1 MPKFYIGTAG
11 WSYKDWVPSF
21 YPKQQS
27 AKFDFLKF
35 YSAYFNVV
43 EVNSTYYAYVD
54 PKVVQGWIEKVNGIE
69 DFIFTIKLHQDFTH
83 KRNFDNDKITHVN
96 NNLNLLE
103 KEGRLGGL
111 LIQFPY
117 SFSFQQSNFIYL
129 KKLKE
134 LFEGFNLFVEVRHK
148 SWFNGEVTDAFKELN
163 LTYCIIDQPLIGSA
177 LPFEPVVTNDKI
189 YLRFH
194 GRNTGAWLASI
205 NNFGKQQSYTEQNER
220 YSYLYSPG
228 ELIEIE
234 MEIEKII
241 DQVKEV
247 YIIMNNHPK
256 GDAAANAFEMIHYLE
271 KKNKINMPRTIIEN
285 YPRLVKF
292 QNS

>member
-1 MPKFYIGTAG
+1 
-11 WSYKDWVPSF
+11 
-21 YPKQQS
+21 
-27 AKFDFLKF
+27 
-35 YSAYFNVV
+35 
-43 EVNSTYYAYVD
+43 
-54 PKVVQGWIEKVNGIE
+54 
-69 DFIFTIKLHQDFTH
+69 
-83 KRNFDNDKITHVN
+83 
-96 NNLNLLE
+96 
-103 KEGRLGGL
+103 
-111 LIQFPY
+111 
-117 SFSFQQSNFIYL
+117 
-129 KKLKE
+129 

-271 KKNKINMPRTIIEN
+271 KKNKINMPRTIVEN
-285 YPRLVKF
+285 YPRLSKF